1 MKEGKGRPRSQ
12 PSADGP
18 RGRERP
24 RAPRVCICVV
34 RGMLHVG
41 VLHVAWSPAFPAAVL
56 LRGSRAAWQWSPLV
70 LHVEGR
76 LAPAQLAK
84 DRRRHRA
91 RVDHRIEVLGPH
103 LQSLLLVRVRDR
115 VRVRVRVS
123 LP

>member
-1 MKEGKGRPRSQ
+1 MCST
-12 PSADGP
+12 SA
-18 RGRERP
+18 
-24 RAPRVCICVV
+24 
-34 RGMLHVG
+34 
-41 VLHVAWSPAFPAAVL
+41 AWSPAFPAAVL

-70 LHVEGR
+70 LDVEGR

-115 VRVRVRVS
+115 VRVRGRAWARIWVRVGR
-123 LP
+123 LGLVG